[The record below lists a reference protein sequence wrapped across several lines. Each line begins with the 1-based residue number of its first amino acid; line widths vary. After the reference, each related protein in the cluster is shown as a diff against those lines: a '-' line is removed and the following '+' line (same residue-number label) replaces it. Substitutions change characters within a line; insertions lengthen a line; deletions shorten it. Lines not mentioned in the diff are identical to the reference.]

1 MWENDM
7 DKTSVDRVGYFVPRK
22 AVRTSFLE
30 DNVVEPTTIHFYF
43 YFYFGASKFQ
53 AYSLA
58 RNP

>member
-1 MWENDM
+1 M

-22 AVRTSFLE
+22 AARTSFLE

-43 YFYFGASKFQ
+43 YFHYGASKFQ